1 VVWLAHTVREWHNSA
16 FLFIPKQGLCVRL
29 FVLCLCLLSFNA
41 FAVNV
46 SDLYRIS
53 VAVDDQSEES
63 RQLGVQWAFQQLLIK
78 VSGYQEV
85 LENPAL
91 VEASQNAL
99 RYLQGFSY
107 HQDSVD
113 DQIYLRA
120 WFSKALIIPLMR
132 RAEAPIWGENRPLLL
147 NWLAVK
153 SSSKGSD
160 AVIFESNVNAAAG
173 SVVDN
178 NGRLLISEQSPEWT
192 TRLGRA
198 FSERGLPIL
207 WPMNDLEDQSALPL
221 NQLWW
226 LITDPI
232 VKASERY
239 HADAILAGK
248 LNQSTEGIWQYEG
261 ILLRGDKRLSI
272 STEGDTPLSALTNV
286 STKVGRFFADQFAI
300 KSDPMNGR
308 SGIRVLVKK
317 VKNFSDYSK
326 VIAYLQ
332 SISGVRLVEVAQV
345 DGDNLQLYLNLEG
358 DWNKVQRIIRLD
370 NKLSSLQD
378 KEFEWAQ

>member
-1 VVWLAHTVREWHNSA
+1 MVWLAHKGREWHNSA
-16 FLFIPKQGLCVRL
+16 FLFISKQGLCVRL

-63 RQLGVQWAFQQLLIK
+63 RNMGVQWAFQQLLIK

-85 LENPAL
+85 LENPTL

-99 RYLQGFSY
+99 RYMQGFSY

-113 DQIYLRA
+113 DQIYLQA
-120 WFSKALIIPLMR
+120 WFSKALLIPLMR

-147 NWLAVK
+147 NWLAVE
-153 SSSKGSD
+153 SSGTGSG
-160 AVIFESNVNAAAG
+160 AVVFESSINAASSAA
-173 SVVDN
+173 DH

-198 FSERGLPIL
+198 FSERGLPVL
-207 WPMNDLEDQSALPL
+207 WPINDLEDQSALSV

-226 LITDPI
+226 LLSDPI
-232 VKASERY
+232 VEASVRY
-239 HADAILAGK
+239 QADAVLAGK
-248 LNQSTEGIWQYEG
+248 LNQSAAGIWQYDG
-261 ILLRGDKRLSI
+261 ILLRADQRLSI
-272 STEGDTPLSALTNV
+272 ATEGDTPLAALTNV
-286 STKVGRFFADQFAI
+286 ATKVGRFFADQFAI

-308 SGIRVLVKK
+308 SGIRVVVKK

-326 VIAYLQ
+326 VLAYLQ

-358 DWNKVQRIIRLD
+358 DWDKVQRIIRLD
-370 NKLSSLQD
+370 NKLSSLQE